1 MSGGE
6 QAKRAHGAF
15 LYCLQ
20 LFKKMRLIMGKNLK
34 RLKFEG
40 LGIINGGAYF

>member
-1 MSGGE
+1 MPGGE

-20 LFKKMRLIMGKNLK
+20 LFKKMRLIL
-34 RLKFEG
+34 RE
-40 LGIINGGAYF
+40 I